1 MLSATKG
8 INAFPKI
15 WALGSKYA
23 QGIFD
28 TRVEIT
34 EKLDGSQFGFSKP
47 ANDLIVRSKGAV
59 IDLAD
64 PAKLFL
70 PAVDHV
76 KSIEGF
82 LWPSYAY
89 YGEAIC
95 KNKHNTL
102 TYTNP
107 PKNHIALFAIYDL
120 LHHEWLEYDE
130 MLAEADRIAVDCVP
144 LLFSGD
150 ADGET
155 VRRLIGKESYLGGC
169 IAEGVVVKA
178 FKDIEI
184 AGVMYPIHSAK
195 YVTEEFKEKHSNNVE
210 FRSGKSNTMEYF
222 EQYNTTARF
231 AKMVQKLKEAGE
243 YQGEPREIGR
253 LIKMLSEDL
262 QEECKEDVKEALW
275 SMFRKE
281 FLAAATKGFP
291 EWYKRQLLDQA

>member
-1 MLSATKG
+1 MLSETKG

-28 TRVEIT
+28 TKVEIT

-47 ANDLIVRSKGAV
+47 GADLIVRSKGSV

-76 KSIEGF
+76 KSIED
-82 LWPSYAY
+82 LLDPHLAY

-130 MLAEADRIAVDCVP
+130 MLAEADRLAVDCVP

-155 VRRLIGKESYLGGC
+155 VRHLIGKESYLGGC
-169 IAEGVVVKA
+169 TAEGVVVKA

-184 AGVMYPIHSAK
+184 AGVMCPIHSAK
-195 YVTEEFKEKHSNNVE
+195 YVTEEFKEKHSNNKE
-210 FRSGKSNTMEYF
+210 FRSGKSNTLEFF
-222 EQYNTTARF
+222 EQFNTTARF
-231 AKMVQKLKEAGE
+231 AKMVQKLKESGD
-243 YQGEPREIGR
+243 YQGEPKEIG
-253 LIKMLSEDL
+253 LLMKMLSADL
-262 QEECKEDVKEALW
+262 EEECKEDVKDALW

-281 FLAAATKGFP
+281 FLSAATKGFP
-291 EWYKRQLLDQA
+291 EWYKRSLLDQA